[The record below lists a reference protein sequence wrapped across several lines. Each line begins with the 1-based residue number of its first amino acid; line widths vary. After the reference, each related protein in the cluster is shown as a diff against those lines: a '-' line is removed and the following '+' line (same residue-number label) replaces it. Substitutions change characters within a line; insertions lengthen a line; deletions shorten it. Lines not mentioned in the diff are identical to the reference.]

1 MKDGAERR
9 SGYDEH
15 RLEQRRQLARETTP
29 QQRVQ
34 WLEDTLFML
43 WRNGL
48 LPSKMPDQSDAA
60 DPPDPS
66 FER

>member
-1 MKDGAERR
+1 LSEAKKP

-15 RLEQRRQLARETTP
+15 RLEQRRWIARETTP

-43 WRNGL
+43 WRNGF
-48 LPSKMPDQSDAA
+48 LPSKGPLDYPVASLDNEDLAV
-60 DPPDPS
+60 
-66 FER
+66 